1 MQPRRFSAP
10 AADWWQAVN
19 AAELGGYWSG
29 EVAAAA
35 MVGGIRPASQTLY
48 IAPARMAAALQV
60 LTQKH
65 RLRPDPDGMVE
76 VLEAF
81 WDPSVEGGETPA
93 PGRTDLA
100 PPVLVYADLVA
111 TLDAD
116 HLAAAT
122 QLRKARIKDVLD
134 RF

>member
-1 MQPRRFSAP
+1 
-10 AADWWQAVN
+10 
-19 AAELGGYWSG
+19 
-29 EVAAAA
+29 
-35 MVGGIRPASQTLY
+35 
-48 IAPARMAAALQV
+48 
-60 LTQKH
+60 
-65 RLRPDPDGMVE
+65 VE

-93 PGRTDLA
+93 AGRIDLA
-100 PPVLVYADLVA
+100 PPVLVYADLMA

-116 HLAAAT
+116 HLAEAT